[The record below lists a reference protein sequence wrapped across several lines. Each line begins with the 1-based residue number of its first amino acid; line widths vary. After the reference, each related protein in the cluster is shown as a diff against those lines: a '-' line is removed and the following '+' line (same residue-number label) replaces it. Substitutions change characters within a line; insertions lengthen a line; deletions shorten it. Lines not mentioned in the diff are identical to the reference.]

1 MTVPKALAFVALTIT
16 GLAASVS
23 AQEAVFELDPAQ
35 THIAF
40 MLGSTLHTV
49 HGAFQLRRGRVHFDP
64 ATGKASGELIVDAA
78 SGNSGSRSRDQRMH
92 KSVLESQK
100 YPDIA
105 FRPDYIEGKIPT
117 QGPATVQV
125 HGIFSIHG
133 DGHEITVPTQV
144 QVEASQI
151 SATLEFSVP
160 YVQWGMK
167 NPSTFLLRVNDTAQ
181 IEVQTTFRIEPLV
194 QPGI

>member
-16 GLAASVS
+16 ALAAPVS

-40 MLGSTLHTV
+40 TLGSTLHTV
-49 HGAFQLRRGRVHFDP
+49 HGAFQLRRGSVHLDP

-92 KSVLESQK
+92 KSILESQE

-133 DGHEITVPTQV
+133 AGHEITVPAQV

-167 NPSTFLLRVNDTAQ
+167 NPSTFLLRVNDKAQ
-181 IEVQTTFRIEPLV
+181 IEVQTTFRIKPLV